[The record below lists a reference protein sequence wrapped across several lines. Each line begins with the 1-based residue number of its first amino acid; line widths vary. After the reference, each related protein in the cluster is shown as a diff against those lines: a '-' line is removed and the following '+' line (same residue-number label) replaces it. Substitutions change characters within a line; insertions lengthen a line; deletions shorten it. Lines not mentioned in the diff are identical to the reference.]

1 MKWVGKVEVKK
12 YCRILLN
19 IFIPV
24 LTVFVICIGG
34 LKVLG
39 FFFPFVVGWIV
50 AMIANPLI
58 HFLEKKVKI
67 VRKLSS
73 VVVIVGVL
81 ALVILGVYALAAV
94 SVREL
99 RGFIMDLPELY
110 QDMVADT
117 ILAYGNL
124 TKKFDFLPADV
135 VETLSQLVDAFGAGL
150 GDFVQKTATSASGA
164 ALRFIPDL
172 LVYTVVILLSSY
184 LFLADHDRLLMK
196 LREWMPASLKKYAV
210 LLKRDIKKVIY
221 GYFLAQFKIMFV
233 VAIILLVGLWIL
245 GVNHFMLIS
254 VGIAVLD
261 FLPVFGTGTILIP
274 WGVLKLVAG
283 EYGYGAGLLILYVLS
298 QAIRQLVQPKI
309 VGDSLGLP
317 PLTTLFFLF
326 IGYKFRGLA
335 GMILAVPFG
344 IIAMKFYEYGAFDS
358 FVKNL
363 KLLVDEIEAFRKGE

>member
-1 MKWVGKVEVKK
+1 MEFKN

-19 IFIPV
+19 IFIPILV
-24 LTVFVICIGG
+24 TSVICIGG
-34 LKVLG
+34 LKLLG

-110 QDMVADT
+110 QDMVADAM
-117 ILAYGNL
+117 LAYGNL

-150 GDFVQKTATSASGA
+150 GEFVQKMATSASGA

-184 LFLADHDRLLMK
+184 LFLADHDKLLLK
-196 LREWMPASLKKYAV
+196 LREWMPVSLKKYAV

-233 VAIILLVGLWIL
+233 VALILLVGLWIL

-283 EYGYGAGLLILYVLS
+283 EYGYGVGLLILYVLS

-344 IIAMKFYEYGAFDS
+344 IIVMKFYEYGAFDS
-358 FVKNL
+358 FMKNV
-363 KLLVDEIEAFRKGE
+363 KLLINEIEAFRKGE

>member
-1 MKWVGKVEVKK
+1 MKWVGKVEFKK